1 MARIASEKYENRRVR
16 SFNLDDH
23 HYRELKDIAMK
34 EGISMS
40 DVLNRTLVHAL
51 VKAKVAEDVKNGLQ
65 TTLEVHTQTVEQR
78 QMRRKGSGAD
88 EDKCNPRS
96 LEGRCAICWSVEL

>member
-16 SFNLDDH
+16 SFNLDEH

-65 TTLEVHTQTVEQR
+65 TTLEVHKHSIEAR
-78 QMRRKGSGAD
+78 SARKDG
-88 EDKCNPRS
+88 KCNPRS
-96 LEGRCAICWSVEL
+96 LEGRCEICWSVEL